1 MLPLLSRLCPG
12 LGVNILIPFPC
23 VDFLMGIFDGDYVFF
38 YFFYFN
44 LSSVVSN
51 CGGTGDS

>member
-23 VDFLMGIFDGDYVFF
+23 VDSLMGIFDGDYFF
-38 YFFYFN
+38 CNFLYFN
-44 LSSVVSN
+44 LSSVVFN
-51 CGGTGDS
+51 CGGIGDS